1 MWHTF
6 AGVLDAAG
14 GSFGVAL
21 WVLFLLVVALAV
33 CRRRRLATAGVVAIL
48 FLWVCG
54 WPGGGH
60 IVPVVLIGVVWT
72 AYNSVAILRF
82 GPLTLA
88 AAAFTHRTASYFTP
102 TFDFAVWNIGNIWF
116 ANAILIALAV
126 FGLVTATRGQTWL
139 KDEVFDKA
147 TKFSL

>member
-1 MWHTF
+1 VDRVQLS
-6 AGVLDAAG
+6 GDSPLRAAD
-14 GSFGVAL
+14 
-21 WVLFLLVVALAV
+21 
-33 CRRRRLATAGVVAIL
+33 
-48 FLWVCG
+48 
-54 WPGGGH
+54 
-60 IVPVVLIGVVWT
+60 
-72 AYNSVAILRF
+72 
-82 GPLTLA
+82 LA

-139 KDEVFDKA
+139 KDEVFDSA